1 MSSIIILIVLLTIF
15 CYETVSTVSQQK
27 QFHKNLRKPNHRPSP
42 HPALHPTIL
51 KLNLRTPSHH
61 DQYQQYKKYQQ
72 HQIKIKNQNPHS
84 HLRRKALAKEETMHE
99 LSTSQEP
106 NINATHTIM
115 VVLGCAIDYLQ
126 DDRITAAL
134 DYSEKLDQHVSWFL
148 TGGIKNAID
157 NTQQTEA
164 ARMVV
169 RIHSDQVVLDQT
181 ATNTAENF
189 ANLRKYVIEQYGHAN
204 LPQIVITTSAFHK
217 NRAEKIFNGVF
228 MQNDEIVIHP
238 VWNLGQQ
245 ACPTCWTD
253 EHIHMRNVDNDVKNA
268 LNKYYTFAVK
278 NILQ

>member
-1 MSSIIILIVLLTIF
+1 MSNLFIIIVLLTLF
-15 CYETVSTVSQQK
+15 CCETVSTVSQQK
-27 QFHKNLRKPNHRPSP
+27 QFHKNLRKPIHMPSLVQ
-42 HPALHPTIL
+42 ALQL
-51 KLNLRTPSHH
+51 EKDKANLRTR
-61 DQYQQYKKYQQ
+61 KYQRKPSKQ
-72 HQIKIKNQNPHS
+72 TLKKPCL
-84 HLRRKALAKEETMHE
+84 HLRRKTMAQE
-99 LSTSQEP
+99 LTQEP
-106 NINATHTIM
+106 TKEPMQENNSIKKTNINATRTIM

-126 DDRITAAL
+126 DDRINSAL
-134 DYSEKLDQHVSWFL
+134 DYAANLDNQVSWFL

-169 RIHSDQVVLDQT
+169 KLHSNQVVLDET

-189 ANLRKYVIEQYGHAN
+189 ANLRKHIIEQYGHDT

-228 MQNDEIVIHP
+228 MQNDEIVINP

-268 LNKYYTFAVK
+268 LNKYYTFAIK

>member
-1 MSSIIILIVLLTIF
+1 M
-15 CYETVSTVSQQK
+15 VSQQK
-27 QFHKNLRKPNHRPSP
+27 QFHKNLRKPNDRPNNRPNNRPNDRPNNRPNNRPIHRPNFVQTLQL
-42 HPALHPTIL
+42 AKDKT
-51 KLNLRTPSHH
+51 NLRTRKQQRKPS
-61 DQYQQYKKYQQ
+61 QQTLKK
-72 HQIKIKNQNPHS
+72 PCL
-84 HLRRKALAKEETMHE
+84 HLRRKAMAQEETPTQI
-99 LSTSQEP
+99 LNQQSTQEP

-126 DDRITAAL
+126 DDRINSAL
-134 DYSEKLDQHVSWFL
+134 DYAANLDQQVSWFL

-164 ARMVV
+164 ARMVI

-253 EHIHMRNVDNDVKNA
+253 EHIHMKNVDNDVKNA
-268 LNKYYTFAVK
+268 LNKYYTFAIK

>member
-1 MSSIIILIVLLTIF
+1 MSNLIIIIVLLTLF
-15 CYETVSTVSQQK
+15 CCETVSTVSQQK
-27 QFHKNLRKPNHRPSP
+27 QFHKNLRTPIHRPNYVQTLQLAK
-42 HPALHPTIL
+42 HKA
-51 KLNLRTPSHH
+51 NLRTRKQQRKPSK
-61 DQYQQYKKYQQ
+61 QTLKK
-72 HQIKIKNQNPHS
+72 PCL
-84 HLRRKALAKEETMHE
+84 HLRRKAMAQEEAP
-99 LSTSQEP
+99 SQITSHQSIQEP
-106 NINATHTIM
+106 KRNETQTIM

-126 DDRITAAL
+126 DDRINSALNYAANL
-134 DYSEKLDQHVSWFL
+134 DNNVSWFL

-169 RIHSDQVVLDQT
+169 KLHSNQVVLDET

-189 ANLRKYVIEQYGHAN
+189 ANLRKHIIEQYGHN
-204 LPQIVITTSAFHK
+204 TLPQIVITTSAFHK
-217 NRAEKIFNGVF
+217 KRAEKIFNGVF

-245 ACPTCWTD
+245 ECPTCWTD

-268 LNKYYTFAVK
+268 LNKYYTFAIK